1 MEDQDLSGQPRILFV
16 DDSAKSRLLIE
27 SALRGG
33 GYDRLQS
40 ADSAPQAFE
49 KLNLNEAG
57 RPPEFD
63 LILMDFLMPEIDGIE
78 ACRRIKA
85 DARFTD
91 VPIIMV
97 TAEESPDSL
106 KEAFEAGAIDYVTK
120 PINRIEMLARV
131 KSALRL
137 KQETDCRK
145 ERERQLMELNQ
156 KLERLSAIDGL
167 TGIANRRQFD
177 EALNRLWRRAL
188 RESSPISLIMIDIDH
203 FKSYNDTYGHLAG
216 DDCLRVVAQALSQTV
231 KRPFDLVSRYGGE
244 EFAVILPDTNR
255 EGAMLMAH
263 EMRRRVEALAVPR
276 GQPDQNDHVTVSAGV
291 ASLIPSGEPSSLIA
305 AADACLYQAKRS
317 GRNRVA
323 CTLETEKISA

>member
-27 SALRGG
+27 SALLGG

-263 EMRRRVEALAVPR
+263 EMRRLGEHDARVERGGNVDRNLEVGRHGIRCRQRHQPR
-276 GQPDQNDHVTVSAGV
+276 YSAERISHSYRRPDHC
-291 ASLIPSGEPSSLIA
+291 SS
-305 AADACLYQAKRS
+305 S
-317 GRNRVA
+317 
-323 CTLETEKISA
+323 

>member
-40 ADSAPQAFE
+40 ADSAPQ
-49 KLNLNEAG
+49 
-57 RPPEFD
+57 
-63 LILMDFLMPEIDGIE
+63 
-78 ACRRIKA
+78 
-85 DARFTD
+85 
-91 VPIIMV
+91 
-97 TAEESPDSL
+97 
-106 KEAFEAGAIDYVTK
+106 
-120 PINRIEMLARV
+120 
-131 KSALRL
+131 
-137 KQETDCRK
+137 
-145 ERERQLMELNQ
+145 
-156 KLERLSAIDGL
+156 AIDGL

-244 EFAVILPDTNR
+244 E
-255 EGAMLMAH
+255 
-263 EMRRRVEALAVPR
+263 
-276 GQPDQNDHVTVSAGV
+276 
-291 ASLIPSGEPSSLIA
+291 
-305 AADACLYQAKRS
+305 
-317 GRNRVA
+317 
-323 CTLETEKISA
+323 